1 MNQRFKE
8 IKRARKE
15 SLLLKEIS
23 NFFLRIVQEEPS
35 LQGLYIS
42 HVRLSSDYGICS
54 VFFHTSDGKKKFEE
68 QLPLLILYKP
78 SLRSAIAKVV
88 EGRYTPNLIFKYD
101 EIFDRQK
108 KVDELI
114 EKLKNEG
121 KL

>member
-1 MNQRFKE
+1 MNRQFKE

-23 NFFLRIVQEEPS
+23 NFFLRIVQEEPN

-42 HVRLSSDYGICS
+42 HVSLSSDCGICS
-54 VFFHTSDGKKKFEE
+54 VFFHTSEGKKKFEE
-68 QLPLLILYKP
+68 KLPLLILYKP
-78 SLRSAIAKVV
+78 SLRSALAKVV

-101 EIFDRQK
+101 EIFDKQQK
-108 KVDELI
+108 VNDLI
-114 EKLKNEG
+114 EKLKTEG

>member
-1 MNQRFKE
+1 MNQLKE

-23 NFFLRIVQEEPS
+23 NFFLRIAQEEPE

-42 HVRLSSDYGICS
+42 RVRLSTDYGICS
-54 VFFHTSDGKKKFEE
+54 VFFHTADGKAAFEE
-68 QLPLLILYKP
+68 KLSLLILYKP
-78 SLRSAIAKVV
+78 SLRHAIAQAIK
-88 EGRYTPNLIFKYD
+88 GRYTPNLIFKYD
-101 EIFDRQK
+101 EIFDKQR

-114 EKLKNEG
+114 EKLKVEG